1 MRPDP
6 VCFQQWIV
14 AAQQQIIL
22 VKRMTS
28 IENTP
33 LFGFYIQ
40 IVIVTINKMAFIIQT
55 KFSNGSS
62 WK

>member
-1 MRPDP
+1 MKPDP

-40 IVIVTINKMAFIIQT
+40 IVIVTIDKMAFVIQT
-55 KFSNGSS
+55 KFSNGFSC
-62 WK
+62 K